1 MFDNATNIHLY
12 NYEVN
17 LDTIVKA
24 VCEISIDI
32 GKQLEEIID
41 LRDKEKGFTILDLF
55 SDEVL
60 IEMSVRPEE
69 LLERIDD
76 KDEVIPGIGKEGLI
90 AKISAYF
97 NKKITKLPEFENVLK
112 TSGDIMYFNRKQTR
126 FLGLGDGGKE
136 RLKAAIK
143 KAKILKILVSKL
155 HNERIQKS
163 LEKLEIFENDIFYRN
178 VINAERLEGQP
189 EALLIPINLLQDDV
203 LTKIVI
209 DEDNIWLNVAYYKKQ
224 FSEFN
229 IENGIQLAV
238 DDENNEIGIL
248 TDLHLIPYVGVDISS
263 FVKPEGL
270 LEYYFFIIQKSY
282 TVKKRDNTNR
292 NNDLVKKFIE
302 ATKNPR
308 LSQLLSNLKNNFY
321 LPGTITIDVDFAE
334 FFNTVISF
342 DELDYLKEYHFLL
355 SKNIQEETAFGVYS
369 HEKKDKDYNLI
380 HWLNHDGESS
390 LHHYRKIEPTKKKK
404 KLVSALKPTISYYF
418 VAKYFE
424 DLVNTILVSNE
435 NKFFSNQ
442 SIYIDKVEFSE
453 IDFFVQSPNKLV
465 YIEAKTKLTK
475 LYIEGFL
482 KRASNLLDKF
492 KSMIDQEVEI
502 EFLLLGCFSDSSVT
516 DYQYFIDESPKKDQG
531 YNKKRENLSCI
542 PYFFK
547 VPIPDKEGKMI
558 TCIAE
563 PEFDK
568 LQKLL
573 LEICPK

>member
-1 MFDNATNIHLY
+1 MFDNATNIYFY

-32 GKQLEEIID
+32 GKQLEDIID

-60 IEMSVRPEE
+60 IEMSIRPEE
-69 LLERIDD
+69 LLDR
-76 KDEVIPGIGKEGLI
+76 KDEKDETIIGIGKEGLI

-97 NKKITKLPEFENVLK
+97 NKKITRLPEFENALK
-112 TSGDIMYFNRKQTR
+112 ASGDILVLNRRQTR
-126 FLGLGDGGKE
+126 FLGMGEGGKE
-136 RLKAAIK
+136 RLKTAIK
-143 KAKILKILVSKL
+143 KTKILKILVSKL

-163 LEKLEIFENDIFYRN
+163 LEKLEIFENDIFYKN
-178 VINAERLEGQP
+178 VINSEQLEGQP
-189 EALLIPINLLQDDV
+189 GALLVPIRLLDEAA
-203 LTKIVI
+203 LTITAL

-224 FSEFN
+224 FSEFKT
-229 IENGIQLAV
+229 ENGLKLAV
-238 DDENNEIGIL
+238 DNENNEIGL
-248 TDLHLIPYVGVDISS
+248 VTDLHLIPYVEVDISR
-263 FVKPEGL
+263 FVKPECL
-270 LEYYFFIIQKSY
+270 LEYYFFLIQKSY

-292 NNDLVKKFIE
+292 SNTLVKKFIE
-302 ATKNPR
+302 ATKNPK

-321 LPGTITIDVDFAE
+321 LPGSIDIDADFAE
-334 FFNTVISF
+334 FFNSVISF
-342 DELDYLKEYHFLL
+342 DELDHLKEYHFLL
-355 SKNIQEETAFGVYS
+355 SKNIEEETAFGVYS

-404 KLVSALKPTISYYF
+404 KLVSALKPAICYYF

-435 NKFFSNQ
+435 NKFFTNQ

-465 YIEAKTKLTK
+465 FVEAKTKLTK

-482 KRASNLLDKF
+482 KRASKLLDKF
-492 KSMIDQEVEI
+492 KSMIDQEVQI

-531 YNKKRENLSCI
+531 YNKERENLSCI

-547 VPIPDKEGKMI
+547 VPIPDKEGKII